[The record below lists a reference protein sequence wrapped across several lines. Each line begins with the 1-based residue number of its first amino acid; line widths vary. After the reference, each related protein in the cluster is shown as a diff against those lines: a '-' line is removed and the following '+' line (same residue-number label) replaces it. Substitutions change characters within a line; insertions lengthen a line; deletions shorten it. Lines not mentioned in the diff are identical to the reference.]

1 MEVSRRS
8 FFGSAVGFAVA
19 GGSQLVATGN
29 TGAINC
35 APPVSGTTSCA
46 PPVSDA
52 QKRVPPWKKG
62 EFQIHFIYT
71 GVGES
76 QFLIF
81 PDGTTM
87 LLDCPGNPAVNLG
100 RDAVPILP
108 SAKLHAGEW
117 VARYVARVNPNK
129 TDVDYMALSHFHQ
142 DHGGGISYHK
152 GVTKWKGGEYY
163 RSGFA
168 LAAEQLK
175 FRKAIDR
182 TGPTFD
188 DFMKDY
194 SAPGATMK
202 NLEQLYRHLME
213 RDGLV
218 LEKFRLGATDQ
229 VVPLHGGCEGFSVFN
244 VLGNGMV
251 SKPDGGTV
259 DLFNGNYDNL
269 KKMQGFE
276 NPLSVGYVFRYGAF
290 SYGTFGDFN
299 ARASDGKLVEK
310 KAAPYMPRVTVAK
323 MNHHG
328 CGGSH
333 PRVWVEALSP
343 KVWIGAVWHQHHL
356 DPYTLAK
363 LGTINCAPPVAGG
376 TRCRA
381 TESNSTGGSQLVAT
395 ETDLPLLCP
404 TVFPSERRIAAILA
418 NEPWLPRVVP
428 ASFRGGHVVVTVP
441 PGGKT
446 FTVRYLDAGDEKM
459 SVAFEKEIPA

>member
-1 MEVSRRS
+1 MAIGRRS
-8 FFGSAVGFAVA
+8 FIGGTFGFLAAA
-19 GGSQLVATGN
+19 RTLA
-29 TGAINC
+29 
-35 APPVSGTTSCA
+35 
-46 PPVSDA
+46 DA
-52 QKRVPPWKKG
+52 QGQVAPERRTLPKWKSG
-62 EFQIHFIYT
+62 EFQIHFIHT

-100 RDAVPILP
+100 RVGVPVLP
-108 SAKLHAGEW
+108 SARLHAGEW
-117 VARYVARVNPNK
+117 VARYVERVNPNK
-129 TDVDYMALSHFHQ
+129 TDVDYMVVSHFHQ
-142 DHGGGISYHK
+142 DHGGGVSYHK

-168 LAAEQLK
+168 LAAERLK

-194 SAPGATMK
+194 SQPGATMK

-229 VVPLHGGCEGFSVFN
+229 VVPLRDASRCDGFSVFN

-251 SKPDGGTV
+251 AKGDGGTV

-269 KKMQGFE
+269 KTMHGFE
-276 NPLSVGYVFRYGAF
+276 NPLSTGYVFRYGAF

-310 KAAPYMPRVTVAK
+310 KAAPFMPHVSVAK

-333 PRVWVEALSP
+333 PKVWVEALSP
-343 KVWIGAVWHQHHL
+343 KAWIGAIWHQGHA
-356 DPYTLAK
+356 DAYTFEKLADE
-363 LGTINCAPPVAGG
+363 TCYAGE
-376 TRCRA
+376 R
-381 TESNSTGGSQLVAT
+381 LI
-395 ETDLPLLCP
+395 CP
-404 TVFPSERRIAAILA
+404 TVYPSERRIAAILQKA
-418 NEPWLPRVVP
+418 PWLPRVVP
-428 ASFRGGHVVVTVP
+428 ASFAGGHVVVTVP

-446 FTVRYLDAGDEKM
+446 FTVRYVDAGDVKM
-459 SVAFEKEIPA
+459 NVVYEKELVS

>member
-1 MEVSRRS
+1 MKISRRN
-8 FFGSAVGFAVA
+8 FVGGALGFAVA
-19 GGSQLVATGN
+19 GGARSSAT
-29 TGAINC
+29 A
-35 APPVSGTTSCA
+35 ADAQERVPPH
-46 PPVSDA
+46 SDA
-52 QKRVPPWKKG
+52 QERVPPWKKG
-62 EFQIHFIYT
+62 EFQIHFIHT

-87 LLDCPGNPAVNLG
+87 LLDCPGNPAVYLG
-100 RDAVPILP
+100 RVGVPILP

-117 VARYVARVNPNK
+117 VAKYVQRVSPNK
-129 TDVDYMALSHFHQ
+129 ADVDYLALSHFHQ
-142 DHGGGISYHK
+142 DHGGGVSYHK
-152 GVTKWKGGEYY
+152 GVAKWKGGEYY

-188 DFMKDY
+188 DFMKDD

-202 NLEQLYRHLME
+202 NMEQLYRHLMD

-229 VVPLHGGCEGFSVFN
+229 VVPLRDASACAGFSILN
-244 VLGNGMV
+244 ILGNGMV
-251 SKPDGGTV
+251 AKPDGGTV

-269 KKMQGFE
+269 KKTQWFE

-310 KAAPYMPRVTVAK
+310 KAAPYMPHVTVAK

-328 CGGSH
+328 CPGSH
-333 PRVWVEALSP
+333 PKVWVDALSP
-343 KVWIGAVWHQHHL
+343 KVWVGAIWHQGHA
-356 DPYTLAK
+356 DPYTFEK
-363 LGTINCAPPVAGG
+363 LG
-376 TRCRA
+376 
-381 TESNSTGGSQLVAT
+381 GSRSCAT
-395 ETDLPLLCP
+395 ETDLPLICP
-404 TVFPSERRIAAILA
+404 TVYPSERRIAAILQKA
-418 NEPWLPRVVP
+418 PWLPQVVP
-428 ASFRGGHVVVTVP
+428 ASFAGGHVVVTVP

-446 FTVRYLDAGDEKM
+446 FTVRYVDAGDVKM
-459 SVAFEKEIPA
+459 NVVYKKEMAS

>member
-1 MEVSRRS
+1 MAIGRRS
-8 FFGSAVGFAVA
+8 FIGGTFGFLAAARTLADARGQVA
-19 GGSQLVATGN
+19 PERRTL
-29 TGAINC
+29 
-35 APPVSGTTSCA
+35 P
-46 PPVSDA
+46 
-52 QKRVPPWKKG
+52 KWKSG
-62 EFQIHFIYT
+62 EFQIHFIHT
-71 GVGES
+71 GVGEA

-100 RDAVPILP
+100 RVGVPVLP
-108 SAKLHAGEW
+108 SARLHAGEW
-117 VARYVARVNPNK
+117 VARYVERVNPNK
-129 TDVDYMALSHFHQ
+129 TDVDYMVVSHFHQ
-142 DHGGGISYHK
+142 DHGGGVSYHK

-168 LAAEQLK
+168 LAAERLK

-194 SAPGATMK
+194 SQPGATMK

-213 RDGLV
+213 RDGVV
-218 LEKFRLGATDQ
+218 LKKFRLGTTDR
-229 VVPLHGGCEGFSVFN
+229 VVPLRDASRCDGFSVFN

-251 SKPDGGTV
+251 AKGDGGTV

-269 KKMQGFE
+269 KTMHGFE
-276 NPLSVGYVFRYGAF
+276 NPLSTGYVFRYGAF

-310 KAAPYMPRVTVAK
+310 KAAPFMPHVTVAK

-333 PRVWVEALSP
+333 PKVWVEALSP
-343 KVWIGAVWHQHHL
+343 KAWIGAIWHQHHV

-363 LGTINCAPPVAGG
+363 MAD
-376 TRCRA
+376 
-381 TESNSTGGSQLVAT
+381 
-395 ETDLPLLCP
+395 ETCYKGERMLCP
-404 TVFPSERRIAAILA
+404 TVFPAERRCAAILK
-418 NEPWLPRVVP
+418 NEPWLPLVAS

-446 FTVRYLDAGDEKM
+446 FTVSYVDAGDEKM
-459 SVAFEKEIPA
+459 NVESEKQMVS

>member
-1 MEVSRRS
+1 MSYLSTRR
-8 FFGSAVGFAVA
+8 GFMGGALALVA
-19 GGSQLVATGN
+19 GGPRFVAAATGEEPV
-29 TGAINC
+29 
-35 APPVSGTTSCA
+35 APVKLP
-46 PPVSDA
+46 
-52 QKRVPPWKKG
+52 KWKPG

-100 RDAVPILP
+100 RESVPILP

-117 VARYVARVNPNK
+117 VARYVMRVNPNK
-129 TDVDYMALSHFHQ
+129 ADVDYMAVSHFHQ
-142 DHGGGISYHK
+142 DHGGGLSYHK

-194 SAPGATMK
+194 SQPGATMK
-202 NLEQLYRHLME
+202 NLEQMYRHLMD

-229 VVPLHGGCEGFSVFN
+229 VVPLRDASGCDSFSVFN
-244 VLGNGMV
+244 IVGNGMV
-251 SKPDGGTV
+251 AKQDGGTV

-269 KKMQGFE
+269 KQMHGFE
-276 NPLSVGYVFRYGAF
+276 NPLSTGYVFRYGAF

-310 KAAPYMPRVTVAK
+310 KAAPYMPHVTVAK

-328 CGGSH
+328 CPGSH
-333 PRVWVEALSP
+333 PKVWVSALSP
-343 KVWIGAVWHQHHL
+343 KAWVGAIWHQGHA
-356 DPYTLAK
+356 DAYTFEKMADES
-363 LGTINCAPPVAGG
+363 CYAGE
-376 TRCRA
+376 R
-381 TESNSTGGSQLVAT
+381 LI
-395 ETDLPLLCP
+395 CP
-404 TVFPSERRIAAILA
+404 TVYPSERRIAAILKK
-418 NEPWLPRVVP
+418 EPWLPLVAP
-428 ASFRGGHVVVTVP
+428 ASFRGGHIVVTVP

-446 FTVRYLDAGDEKM
+446 FTLRYVDAGDEKM
-459 SVAFEKEIPA
+459 TVVSEKKMAS